1 MKMEVFEYT
10 IYAREEE
17 VAGANDVEFAEQ
29 IAYLTADTMRCDV
42 DVINAFTGEVILSL
56 VCFKH
61 IVWHADKEIVET
73 YYEVKERE
81 WD

>member
-1 MKMEVFEYT
+1 MKMEVFEYG
-10 IYAREEE
+10 IYAKKEE
-17 VAGANDVEFAEQ
+17 VAGANDIEFAKQ
-29 IAYLTADTMRCDV
+29 IAYLTASAMHCDV
-42 DVINAFTGEVILSL
+42 DIINSFTGEVHLSL

-61 IVWHADKEIVET
+61 IVWHEDKEIVET